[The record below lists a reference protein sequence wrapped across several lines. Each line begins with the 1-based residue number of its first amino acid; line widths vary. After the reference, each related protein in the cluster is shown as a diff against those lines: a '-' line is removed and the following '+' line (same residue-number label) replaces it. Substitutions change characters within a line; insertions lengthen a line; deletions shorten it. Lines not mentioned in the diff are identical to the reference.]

1 MLCVNH
7 PGPRAPQFRP
17 SPYCHN
23 QQQYLYLSP
32 KAGQRLFFTY
42 KKFMALL
49 IGKKSSWICGQPQ
62 VLMNNN
68 CGFSK
73 GTEFPKYKTRLK
85 LCAIF
90 RGSGRGGVVL
100 GCPLLGVYRTS
111 SGDRFPGDET
121 FEDYP
126 RNPGHVVFCCNA
138 LNHKTNQEK

>member
-23 QQQYLYLSP
+23 QQQYLYLPP

-68 CGFSK
+68 CGFAK

-90 RGSGRGGVVL
+90 RGSGKGGVVL

-111 SGDRFPGDET
+111 SGTGFQETKHSKTTPGTQDMW
-121 FEDYP
+121 FSAVM
-126 RNPGHVVFCCNA
+126 H
-138 LNHKTNQEK
+138 